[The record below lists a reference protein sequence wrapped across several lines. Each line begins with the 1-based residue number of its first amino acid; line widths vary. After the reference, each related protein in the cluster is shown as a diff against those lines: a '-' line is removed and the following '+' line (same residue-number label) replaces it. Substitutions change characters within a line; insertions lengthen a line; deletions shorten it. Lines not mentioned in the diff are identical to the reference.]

1 MTFNQ
6 LTELNRNHLQGT
18 YKGQDWGIGDKGLG
32 WEWEQGQSNK
42 QQHSLQRGRMYAATL
57 A

>member
-32 WEWEQGQSNK
+32 WEWELGTK
-42 QQHSLQRGRMYAATL
+42 D
-57 A
+57 